1 MATGQGNKQT
11 LSADGSTTETQFVG
25 PVRLALSGTFGG
37 GTAVLQAKDPLG
49 VVTDVV
55 NGSFTAVTDTLFDFP
70 EGSVNVLTVN
80 ISGSTTPA
88 LGVWL
93 QGRELGQ

>member
-11 LSADGSTTETQFVG
+11 LSEDGDTDETQFIG
-25 PVRLALSGTFGG
+25 SVRVVLSGTFGG
-37 GTAVLQAKDPLG
+37 GTAVLRAKDPLG

-55 NGSFTAVTDTLFDFP
+55 NGSFTAVTDTIFDFP
-70 EGSVNVLTVN
+70 AGSVNVLTVN
-80 ISGSTTPA
+80 LSGATTPT

-93 QGRELGQ
+93 QGKELGQ

>member
-11 LSADGSTTETQFVG
+11 LTADDDTDETQFVG
-25 PVRLALSGTFGG
+25 PVRLVLSGTFGG
-37 GTAVLQAKDPLG
+37 GTAVLRAKDPLG

-55 NGSFTAVTDTLFDFP
+55 NGSFTAVTDTIFDFP

-80 ISGSTTPA
+80 LSGSTAPS

-93 QGRELGQ
+93 QGRQLAR